1 VSLLLLPLY
10 RYVAMADPVR
20 QRQRGNGA
28 TSRSGGSQA
37 SSPKIDSRDGPNWAQ
52 SRQPIYASRL
62 APQIQ
67 ASQARATQADVRNA
81 GMLATDF
88 GCLVAGLQC
97 ATPKLDRVFRL
108 DRRYYRYRPLQFAP
122 SPWVAGR
129 LASRRP
135 WINPSGEDDSD

>member
-1 VSLLLLPLY
+1 
-10 RYVAMADPVR
+10 MADPVR

-97 ATPKLDRVFRL
+97 ATPKLDRIADITDIDLTV
-108 DRRYYRYRPLQFAP
+108 RPESVGSRAAP
-122 SPWVAGR
+122 
-129 LASRRP
+129 SRRP